1 MDYIITNHIKPGS
14 AGAPQTVPAIAT
26 LAATTTYKTDVLAAF
41 DAGNSAKKLEYIMT
55 EKWINRIENPVDSY
69 TDYRR
74 TGYPVLFS
82 PAPVGT
88 ATSVSDYSTPPK
100 VTPVSNDRQ
109 YPLSLPFSVGEI
121 SLNANAPPQKVPENY
136 KVFWQP

>member
-1 MDYIITNHIKPGS
+1 
-14 AGAPQTVPAIAT
+14 
-26 LAATTTYKTDVLAAF
+26 
-41 DAGNSAKKLEYIMT
+41 MT
-55 EKWINRIENPVDSY
+55 EKWISRIENPVDNY

-74 TGYPVLFS
+74 TTYPVLFS

-88 ATSVSDYSTPPK
+88 ATSVTDYSAPPK

-109 YPLSLPFSVGEI
+109 YPWSLPFSTNEI
-121 SLNANAPPQKVPENY
+121 ALNSNAPPQKVPENY